1 MRAPNSGNKR
11 GENNSDGAG
20 LAEGIVREDRK
31 REATETNKN
40 DRKRL
45 LQRGAPCPPFLPPL
59 LPILASS
66 EGKIIARMLGSR
78 NHLNTIPLL

>member
-1 MRAPNSGNKR
+1 MTGRVW
-11 GENNSDGAG
+11 
-20 LAEGIVREDRK
+20 LREDRK

-40 DRKRL
+40 DPKRL
-45 LQRGAPCPPFLPPL
+45 LQRGAPCPFFPPL